1 MPRVVD
7 AIRNITDRDDLT
19 GRVNL
24 AMVDAAL
31 VVMIAAYTV
40 WRWARDRSVSV
51 RLADTRVPNNAVL
64 LGLAA
69 SRLRRREFTRPY
81 MDLGYA
87 MAELGN
93 VLGDQMKQSEQRSR
107 DELQLQISL
116 EAFARAADSRDKRV
130 AGLQENIEHLS
141 MAADAREWRL
151 LTLQRQIVR
160 FTYVLALLGV
170 ATIGVTIW
178 LATR

>member
-1 MPRVVD
+1 
-7 AIRNITDRDDLT
+7 
-19 GRVNL
+19 
-24 AMVDAAL
+24 
-31 VVMIAAYTV
+31 
-40 WRWARDRSVSV
+40 
-51 RLADTRVPNNAVL
+51 
-64 LGLAA
+64 
-69 SRLRRREFTRPY
+69 
-81 MDLGYA
+81 
-87 MAELGN
+87 
-93 VLGDQMKQSEQRSR
+93 MKQSEQRSR

-130 AGLQENIEHLS
+130 AGWQENIEHLS